1 MSRFL
6 ELPKSSLFCWF
17 LSVLVL
23 ASCSYGSFPI
33 PVVVFQK
40 LHTAHVHKFCSI
52 KISTLIWQSSLEAP
66 GTANTIMICSNYKLN
81 MYICLH
87 SCLCCKLLQLVLV
100 KLERLVKPLSPVLLP
115 SCQFLYRGSEVP
127 PCSARS
133 VPGFG
138 WRNAFGSNHPLPGVI
153 DQANGH

>member
-1 MSRFL
+1 MYRFL

-100 KLERLVKPLSPVLLP
+100 KLERSAMLRPKRAWFWLAKCFRIKSSTTWRDWPSKWALKGCLAQLESNTNICQTLP
-115 SCQFLYRGSEVP
+115 R
-127 PCSARS
+127 
-133 VPGFG
+133 
-138 WRNAFGSNHPLPGVI
+138 
-153 DQANGH
+153 